1 MYLHAYV
8 PYLLSE
14 FIPLCS
20 TKTWL
25 SVQNC
30 ITPLEGRHQ
39 FSRRKQI
46 LVEKMIS
53 RLLLFQSPSN
63 LQVRRTG
70 IKSWTSLNYGQFWS
84 NTLKLHARV
93 TVPQVSD
100 YWASCFTILSVFL
113 SICLKNA
120 CIHVHVVCTCSV
132 VDECTCSVCRI
143 NEPVYDTNKMTCP
156 PSKDSDQTGLWS
168 KSSLCTQWAAKDPML
183 LHVNGEDCN
192 PIGRMPRL
200 IWVFTGCTDHVVG
213 FVVLR
218 LKILLISSGSWFV
231 CIKTLFQRGDNF
243 WRSTTG

>member
-1 MYLHAYV
+1 MISITLIFIPLWTLLNSSYIFFTPLETQVQYFMYLHAYV

-63 LQVRRTG
+63 SQVRRTG

-100 YWASCFTILSVFL
+100 YWAFCFTILSVFL

-120 CIHVHVVCTCSV
+120 CIHVHVV
-132 VDECTCSVCRI
+132 
-143 NEPVYDTNKMTCP
+143 
-156 PSKDSDQTGLWS
+156 
-168 KSSLCTQWAAKDPML
+168 
-183 LHVNGEDCN
+183 
-192 PIGRMPRL
+192 
-200 IWVFTGCTDHVVG
+200 
-213 FVVLR
+213 
-218 LKILLISSGSWFV
+218 
-231 CIKTLFQRGDNF
+231 
-243 WRSTTG
+243 